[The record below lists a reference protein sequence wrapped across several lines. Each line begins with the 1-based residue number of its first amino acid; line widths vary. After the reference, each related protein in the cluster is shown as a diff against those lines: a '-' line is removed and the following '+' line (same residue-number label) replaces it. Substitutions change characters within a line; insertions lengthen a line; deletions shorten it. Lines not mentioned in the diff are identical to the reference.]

1 MNFKCLLKQLYK
13 VTNIPL
19 AIYQDKKCI
28 ITYSDRS
35 FLPNPVFTLLHPY
48 FSQND
53 SGVYSMTAEF
63 MQCGFIRFPSDTSA
77 ENNQFLLLGPTLQDS
92 GDISNTWRILASL
105 EEEDIR
111 FTELHRYLT
120 YHSQV
125 PSSHFLGTL
134 KMLNILLNDTEN
146 VRVINMTTPEL
157 KKRLT
162 TTPISPDYL
171 RTLNKLPEKEML
183 SCIRTGK
190 PQDLIT
196 HILKLPELG
205 ILPGELADSHLR
217 SIKNTYVAAAT
228 LASRSAIEGG
238 VDYNLALQ
246 LSDEYI
252 YKMERITDARELLLS
267 LGQMLIDFAKQ
278 TQKVIANSYSDSLV
292 RYITNDIYMH
302 INEKITVE
310 SIAARLN
317 YSTAHLCRHYKEITG
332 MTLVEGIQMLKVKEA
347 QTLLKDT
354 DLSLSEISVRL
365 AFSSQSYFQKV
376 FKKKTEITPLQ
387 YRDQYKLF

>member
-1 MNFKCLLKQLYK
+1 MNYKGLLEQLYK
-13 VTNIPL
+13 MTNIPL
-19 AIYQDKKCI
+19 ALYQNEKCI
-28 ITYSDRS
+28 LTYSDRT
-35 FLPNPVFTLLHPY
+35 FLPNPVYKLLQPY
-48 FSQND
+48 FQEKD

-63 MQCGFIRFPSDTSA
+63 MQCGFIRIHPDTST
-77 ENNQFLLLGPTLQDS
+77 EDPQFLLLGPALQDT
-92 GDISNTWRILASL
+92 GDIGNTRRILAYL

-125 PSSHFLGTL
+125 PSSHFLSTL
-134 KMLNILLNDTEN
+134 KMLNILLNDSEN
-146 VRVINMTTPEL
+146 IHVINMTTPEL
-157 KKRLT
+157 DKNSDS
-162 TTPISPDYL
+162 TPLSPDYL
-171 RTLNKLPEKEML
+171 RTLNKMPEKEML

-190 PQDLIT
+190 PQDLMT

-238 VDYNLALQ
+238 VDYNLALL

-278 TQKVIANSYSDSLV
+278 TQKVIANSCSDSLV
-292 RYITNDIYMH
+292 RSITNDIFMH

-310 SIAARLN
+310 SIAGRLS
-317 YSTAHLCRHYKEITG
+317 YSTAHLCRHYKEVTG
-332 MTLVEGIQMLKVKEA
+332 MTLIEGIQMLKIKEA

-376 FKKKTEITPLQ
+376 FKKKTEMTPLQ